1 MRSGCHWMIVKQDEG
16 NIMRKKDEL
25 LTRYDYRVDEDCVL
39 RSNFRWGWPS
49 VRVFPMDS
57 TTGPWQ
63 STRPAPV
70 VPMLSI
76 LRPFDAPIYSRIP
89 RDIYGT
95 PSLDMASEARTGGY
109 NHFHSD
115 HREQRWILF
124 PVRCI
129 MTVLSLAVDEALI
142 VGQQFLVRSCFR
154 SYTGLGMERTRRALA
169 VCPYHIVT
177 LVRDHFST
185 EPSRHSIC
193 FNAGTKRK
201 NIGAFRSNVPR
212 YPGE

>member
-57 TTGPWQ
+57 TTGPRP

-70 VPMLSI
+70 VPNVI
-76 LRPFDAPIYSRIP
+76 YCKTFDAPSYSRIP

-95 PSLDMASEARTGGY
+95 PSLVMASEACTGGY

-115 HREQRWILF
+115 HGEQRWILF

-129 MTVLSLAVDEALI
+129 MTVLSSRWPSRMRLK
-142 VGQQFLVRSCFR
+142 VGQQFLVRSCLR
-154 SYTGLGMERTRRALA
+154 SYTGLGMERTRRAHA
-169 VCPYHIVT
+169 NCPYQIVT

-212 YPGE
+212 

>member
-1 MRSGCHWMIVKQDEG
+1 MRAQIKFQMGMAKCESLSH
-16 NIMRKKDEL
+16 R
-25 LTRYDYRVDEDCVL
+25 
-39 RSNFRWGWPS
+39 PS
-49 VRVFPMDS
+49 LDS